1 MKILFFIAG
10 MTGIICFSLTI
21 RLAYLSLK
29 KRLQTREIKKSVTI
43 ELPTENVQKTIGI
56 INTFNSSIDTKSR
69 NRSMTLDSLTQ
80 EVKIYLNYFI

>member
-29 KRLQTREIKKSVTI
+29 KRLQTREIKKTVTI

>member
-1 MKILFFIAG
+1 MKILFFLAG
-10 MTGIICFSLTI
+10 MTGIICFLLTI

-29 KRLQTREIKKSVTI
+29 KRLQIREIKKTVTI

-56 INTFNSSIDTKSR
+56 VNTFNSSIDTKSR
-69 NRSMTLDSLTQ
+69 DRSMTLDSLTQ